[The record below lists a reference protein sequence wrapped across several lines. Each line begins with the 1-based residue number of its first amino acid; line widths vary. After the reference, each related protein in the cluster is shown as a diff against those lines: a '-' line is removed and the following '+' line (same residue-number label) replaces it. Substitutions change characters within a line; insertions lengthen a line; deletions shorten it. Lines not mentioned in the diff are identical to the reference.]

1 MKNPLTPSGIEP
13 ATFRFVAQHRNHCAT
28 LYCRSA
34 AKIVHNRMFAE
45 DIESERDLH
54 TELENPDKSTLFR
67 HVH

>member
-1 MKNPLTPSGIEP
+1 
-13 ATFRFVAQHRNHCAT
+13 
-28 LYCRSA
+28 
-34 AKIVHNRMFAE
+34 MFAE